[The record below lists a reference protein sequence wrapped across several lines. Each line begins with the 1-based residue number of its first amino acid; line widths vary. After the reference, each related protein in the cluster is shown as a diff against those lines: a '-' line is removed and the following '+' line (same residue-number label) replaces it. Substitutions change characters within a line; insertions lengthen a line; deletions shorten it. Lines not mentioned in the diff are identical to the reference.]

1 MSMYHFFGESILWW
15 LNRVNE
21 LNFKRPYVNQ
31 SKGDYEDLSEV
42 NVNFMSQIGGTLD
55 IQAVIMIDNFY
66 KCLVLIGKAVK

>member
-1 MSMYHFFGESILWW
+1 MFQASNDEVHVLLIL
-15 LNRVNE
+15 LTAC
-21 LNFKRPYVNQ
+21 F
-31 SKGDYEDLSEV
+31 LSEV